1 MSGHTETATDSNAST
16 DADANRTYD
25 VPKEK
30 DAEDKDSSRCDQR
43 SWMRETPRQLLAEL
57 RIKPGITNVLIG
69 DSVICNVKP
78 ELMFSARDSQNI
90 TVSGMT
96 IEDLIHWLR
105 HVPRNRGR

>member
-43 SWMRETPRQLLAEL
+43 SWMRKTPRQLLAEL
-57 RIKPGITNVLIG
+57 RVEPGITNVLIG
-69 DSVICNVKP
+69 DSVICSVRP

-90 TVSGMT
+90 TVSCMT